1 MAKKIIFSSG
11 GTGGHIFPAINL
23 MKYFSNKGHEVL
35 LVTDS
40 RGNNFLKDYP
50 KYRSCIIEADTP
62 INKSFFRKILSFSII
77 FFSIIRSILILKK
90 EKPHL
95 IFGFGGYVSFPISI
109 ASKFFNI
116 PLIIYENN
124 LILGHTNKN
133 LLPFSKKLLL
143 GTKMPANFPEK
154 YKNKA
159 CYVGNILSEKIIN
172 YSAAEKKNINKTFS
186 ILILGGSQGAEIFG
200 RIVPTVIKMIK
211 DKGYEIEI
219 NQQCIASQKNSL
231 VEFYNNNNIKNNI
244 FDFTKNILDII
255 LTSDLAISRCGAS
268 TMAELVHTLTP
279 FIAVPYPYS
288 MDNHQYLN
296 AKHYE
301 NNGCC
306 WILEQDNFS
315 SSNLFNLVMEI
326 MKDKRKLQNIRE
338 SMKKNDS
345 KNVYAKIENA
355 VKEFV

>member
-1 MAKKIIFSSG
+1 
-11 GTGGHIFPAINL
+11 
-23 MKYFSNKGHEVL
+23 
-35 LVTDS
+35 
-40 RGNNFLKDYP
+40 
-50 KYRSCIIEADTP
+50 
-62 INKSFFRKILSFSII
+62 
-77 FFSIIRSILILKK
+77 
-90 EKPHL
+90 
-95 IFGFGGYVSFPISI
+95 
-109 ASKFFNI
+109 
-116 PLIIYENN
+116 
-124 LILGHTNKN
+124 
-133 LLPFSKKLLL
+133 
-143 GTKMPANFPEK
+143 
-154 YKNKA
+154 
-159 CYVGNILSEKIIN
+159 
-172 YSAAEKKNINKTFS
+172 
-186 ILILGGSQGAEIFG
+186 
-200 RIVPTVIKMIK
+200 MIK

-268 TMAELVHTLTP
+268 TMSELVHTLTP
-279 FIAVPYPYS
+279 FIAVPHPNS
-288 MDNHQYLN
+288 IDNHQYLN
-296 AKHYE
+296 AKYYE

>member
-1 MAKKIIFSSG
+1 M
-11 GTGGHIFPAINL
+11 
-23 MKYFSNKGHEVL
+23 
-35 LVTDS
+35 
-40 RGNNFLKDYP
+40 
-50 KYRSCIIEADTP
+50 
-62 INKSFFRKILSFSII
+62 
-77 FFSIIRSILILKK
+77 
-90 EKPHL
+90 
-95 IFGFGGYVSFPISI
+95 
-109 ASKFFNI
+109 
-116 PLIIYENN
+116 
-124 LILGHTNKN
+124 
-133 LLPFSKKLLL
+133 KKLL
-143 GTKMPANFPEK
+143 
-154 YKNKA
+154 
-159 CYVGNILSEKIIN
+159 IIRLPK
-172 YSAAEKKNINKTFS
+172 KKNINKTFS